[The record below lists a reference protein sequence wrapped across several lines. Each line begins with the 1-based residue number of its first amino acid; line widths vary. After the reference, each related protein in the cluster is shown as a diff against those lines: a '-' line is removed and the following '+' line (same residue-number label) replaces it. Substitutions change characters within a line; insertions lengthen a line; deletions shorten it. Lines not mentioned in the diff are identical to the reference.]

1 MRRFLSNCKH
11 ALIDI
16 KNNFLLSLFI
26 ALAFAL
32 TLFLML
38 RFDLAIDNYKKTF
51 VSSQKNNLGFT
62 YFTGGDVEKLEENPS
77 LKKFIDEDK
86 QGISII
92 ESYES
97 PWVIIVGDPEYL
109 QTIDFEYTLS
119 DKFDKPESKE
129 KYGMDVRIM
138 LNDEDFSK
146 YANEQGLEEIKSEAL
161 QSEDELGTIVFN
173 NNTRLIGH
181 FPEQQYLNSKEW
193 LLMQDKNLAFV
204 SYEDFTQYGG
214 SLSSYFY
221 SGLQLHGLSRSQ
233 IADLSNTLSKDYGVL
248 DLHPIDASDVS
259 NELNERA
266 RDYLKMLIFF
276 VTYLIFFYIA
286 FISICMNI
294 IKNNFKSYGVNMLV
308 GARREDILSRIGI
321 YLLFILI
328 IPCLFI
334 SGSYF
339 IIANAGPVGGLTN
352 YRPLMPLSVT
362 IISIIL
368 ILLIAEPDLKNEKI
382 IDNLYSE

>member
-26 ALAFAL
+26 ALAFAMTL
-32 TLFLML
+32 TLML
-38 RFDLAIDNYKKTF
+38 RVDIQIDDFKKTF
-51 VSSQKNNLGFT
+51 VSSRNNNTGFT
-62 YFTGGDVEKLEENPS
+62 YFTDGDAIKLEENPS

-109 QTIDFEYTLS
+109 QTINFEYTLG
-119 DKFDKPESKE
+119 DKFDKPEGKE
-129 KYGMDVRIM
+129 KYGMDFRIM

-193 LLMQDKNLAFV
+193 LLMQNKNLAFV

-214 SLSSYFY
+214 SLLNYFY
-221 SGLQLHGLSRSQ
+221 SGLQLHGLSHSQ

-248 DLHPIDASDVS
+248 DIHPIDASDV
-259 NELNERA
+259 NRELNEKA
-266 RDYLKMLIFF
+266 RDNLKMLIFF
-276 VTYLIFFYIA
+276 VIYLIFFYIS
-286 FISICMNI
+286 FISISMNI
-294 IKNNFKSYGVNMLV
+294 IKSNFKSYGVNMLV

-328 IPCLFI
+328 IPCLYG
-334 SGSYF
+334 SGIYF